1 MTSKCF
7 TLPLALKVIRSLP
20 GEKKIMKQKNY
31 EIAKELKEKLSEIVP
46 LIDFRV
52 FGSRARGDKDEYS
65 DMDVFLEVE
74 SLNKET
80 KNRISDIIW
89 EVGFKHFIVISPL
102 IMTRDEVEKSPLKAS
117 PIIKNI
123 VAEGVRV

>member
-1 MTSKCF
+1 M
-7 TLPLALKVIRSLP
+7 
-20 GEKKIMKQKNY
+20 EQKDY
-31 EIAKELKEKLSEIVP
+31 EIARELKEKLSEIVP

-65 DMDVFLEVE
+65 DMDVFLEIE
-74 SLNKET
+74 SLNTEV
-80 KNRISDIIW
+80 KNKILDIIW
-89 EVGFKHFIVISPL
+89 EVGFKYFIVISPL